1 LKFEIFNQFLILNL
15 KLKITSSMSFK
26 FKPLLIITSTLLA
39 LVLLF
44 SAFWYFYHPQK
55 NLEVDFLNVGQG
67 DSALIK
73 TPAGQN
79 ILVDGGP
86 DGSVIKELGKVLPWW
101 DKKIDLMILTHP
113 HDDHVAGLTDV
124 IKRYAVGK
132 ILYTGAAHN
141 SPNYLAWLEAVRDKK
156 IPVVI
161 IDHPQE
167 INLNGEITSEQV
179 ASSSGQESKKC
190 VLAILYPRESFLN
203 KQFDN
208 LNLSSMVFKLIYGEN
223 KFLFVGDAEVP
234 VEQELL
240 KAKINLSADVLK
252 VGHHGSDTASSED
265 FLKAVL
271 PRIAVISVGM
281 GNSFSHPS
289 LRTIKKL
296 ERINAKIFRTDL
308 DGAVRVVSDGAKIM
322 VNGKWSTVNEMQNN

>member
-1 LKFEIFNQFLILNL
+1 
-15 KLKITSSMSFK
+15 
-26 FKPLLIITSTLLA
+26 
-39 LVLLF
+39 
-44 SAFWYFYHPQK
+44 
-55 NLEVDFLNVGQG
+55 VDFLNVGQG

-73 TPAGQN
+73 TPAGQK

-86 DGSVIKELGKVLPWW
+86 DGSVIKELGQVLPWW

-113 HDDHVAGLTDV
+113 HDDHVTGLTDV
-124 IKRYAVGK
+124 IKRYEVKK
-132 ILYTGAAHN
+132 ILYTGALHN
-141 SPNYLAWLEAVRDKK
+141 SPNYLAWLETVRDKK

-161 IDHPQE
+161 IDHPQK
-167 INLNGEITSEQV
+167 INLGEEPASGQV
-179 ASSSGQESKKC
+179 SSSSVPESKPC
-190 VLAILYPRESFLN
+190 VLDIFFPRKSFLN
-203 KQFDN
+203 KQFAN
-208 LNLSSMVFKLIYGEN
+208 LNLSSLVFKLTYGKN

-240 KAKINLSADVLK
+240 KAKVDLSADVLK

-271 PRIAVISVGM
+271 PRIAVISVGVDNQF
-281 GNSFSHPS
+281 GHPS

-308 DGAVRVVSDGAKIM
+308 DGTVMMVSDGAKIM
-322 VNGKWSTVNEMQNN
+322 VNGK